1 MKLGIPKERGDQRV
15 ALVPATL
22 PKLKELGVELLVEKG
37 AGAAAM
43 FKDADYELF
52 ATLVTHQELLEQ
64 SNVLLSVQP
73 LSDESYQALREDTVV
88 ISLFQ
93 PFVDPTITDKLRDW
107 KLQAFSFDMIPRTTL
122 AQSMDV
128 LSAMASVAGYRAVLE
143 AARHLPRYFPM
154 MITAAGSIPPAKV
167 LVLGA
172 GVAGLQAIA
181 TAKRLGAQV
190 EAFDTRAAAKEEV
203 ESLGAKFVEVAGAK
217 DDKGAGGYAVE
228 QSEDF
233 LRRQREEV
241 QLRAS
246 KADVIITTAQ
256 VRGRKAPILLPKE
269 TVEKMKRG
277 SVVVDLAASTGGN
290 CELTQDNQI
299 IQHQGVTII
308 GSSNLAAQ
316 MPQDSSTLFSNN
328 ALNFL
333 KLLIHKGALNLDFEN
348 EILRESCLTII
359 VDEDAVA

>member
-1 MKLGIPKERGDQRV
+1 MKLGILKERGDRRV

-22 PKLKELGVELLVEKG
+22 PKLKELGLELLVEKG
-37 AGAAAM
+37 AGEAAM
-43 FKDADYELF
+43 FKDADYEPF
-52 ATLVTHQELLEQ
+52 ATLVSRQDLLDQ
-64 SNVLLSVQP
+64 SDILVSIQP
-73 LSDESYQALREDTVV
+73 LSDENYQSLREDTVV

-93 PFVDPTITDKLRDW
+93 PYVDATITDKLRDW
-107 KLQAFSFDMIPRTTL
+107 KLRAFSFDMIPRTTL

-143 AARHLPRYFPM
+143 AASHLPRYFPM

-181 TAKRLGAQV
+181 TARRLGAQV

-233 LRRQREEV
+233 LKRQREEV
-241 QLRAS
+241 QIRAS
-246 KADVIITTAQ
+246 KADVVITTAQ

-269 TVEKMKRG
+269 TVEKMKQG
-277 SVVVDLAASTGGN
+277 SVVIDLAASTGGN
-290 CELTQDNQI
+290 CELTQNDKVIVHN
-299 IQHQGVTII
+299 GVTII
-308 GSSNLAAQ
+308 GNSNLAAQ

-333 KLLIHKGALNLDFEN
+333 KLLIKKGELDLDFEN
-348 EILRESCLTII
+348 EILRESCLTVIA
-359 VDEDAVA
+359 DAVA